1 MVYPDFEPT
10 AFSFPLL
17 HLLTLKDGIPQEMH
31 LFNEP
36 LCRRLSSNFIINL
49 YILSQIPAPS

>member
-31 LFNEP
+31 LFI
-36 LCRRLSSNFIINL
+36 LL
-49 YILSQIPAPS
+49 YAIV